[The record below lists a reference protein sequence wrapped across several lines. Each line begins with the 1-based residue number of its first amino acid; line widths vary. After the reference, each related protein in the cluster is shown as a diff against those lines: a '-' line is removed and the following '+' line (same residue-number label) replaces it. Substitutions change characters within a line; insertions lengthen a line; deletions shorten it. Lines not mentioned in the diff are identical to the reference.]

1 MLREFGRAK
10 PSKLS
15 FIFNSISFQKDFIS
29 LHRCK
34 NQVNMKMEKN
44 EFPIITTVVQA
55 KPWAKGQVAH
65 FISTRAVS
73 RTPKK
78 QRVITSNILPK

>member
-1 MLREFGRAK
+1 
-10 PSKLS
+10 
-15 FIFNSISFQKDFIS
+15 
-29 LHRCK
+29 
-34 NQVNMKMEKN
+34 MKMEKN

-55 KPWAKGQVAH
+55 EPWAKGHVAH

-73 RTPKK
+73 PTPKK